1 MTLKDFL
8 KKYPLKKL
16 RAEMGGNS
24 HSRRILGPIGE
35 DKKVNV
41 PTGITVY
48 DDKNMLIGKQYLFFN
63 LDNFDSYN
71 LYSMLLILLEQ
82 KYISYV

>member
-24 HSRRILGPIGE
+24 HSRRILGQIGE

-48 DDKNMLIGKQYLFFN
+48 DDKNVLIGKQ
-63 LDNFDSYN
+63 
-71 LYSMLLILLEQ
+71 
-82 KYISYV
+82 

>member
-16 RAEMGGNS
+16 RAEMGCNS
-24 HSRRILGPIGE
+24 HSRRILGQSGE

-48 DDKNMLIGKQYLFFN
+48 DESLMIKMC
-63 LDNFDSYN
+63 
-71 LYSMLLILLEQ
+71 
-82 KYISYV
+82 

>member
-8 KKYPLKKL
+8 RKFPQKKL

-24 HSRRILGPIGE
+24 HSRRILGSTGE

-41 PTGITVY
+41 PVGITIY
-48 DDKNMLIGKQYLFFN
+48 NDTNELIGK
-63 LDNFDSYN
+63 
-71 LYSMLLILLEQ
+71 
-82 KYISYV
+82 

>member
-8 KKYPLKKL
+8 KKCPLKKI

-24 HSRRILGPIGE
+24 HSRRILGQNGE

-48 DDKNMLIGKQYLFFN
+48 DDKNVLIGKQLQFFKFTILFHIIYVF
-63 LDNFDSYN
+63 FVRVKIY
-71 LYSMLLILLEQ
+71 IL
-82 KYISYV
+82 

>member
-16 RAEMGGNS
+16 RAETGGDS
-24 HSRRILGPIGE
+24 HSRRILGQNGE

-48 DDKNMLIGKQYLFFN
+48 DDKNVLIGKKFLLFN
-63 LDNFDSYN
+63 LKFC
-71 LYSMLLILLEQ
+71 LI
-82 KYISYV
+82 